1 MIKLRKKEEVLKEY
15 VSRYSEL
22 DNFFMEELSKDYDRY
37 VEILKDCN
45 TKEEYYEIFRKEIKA
60 NEQRYKDNSMIKGV
74 EGSTYDQF
82 MDILAQYGLITFF
95 RDNMLDE

>member
-45 TKEEYYEIFRKEIKA
+45 TKQSG
-60 NEQRYKDNSMIKGV
+60 NMS
-74 EGSTYDQF
+74 
-82 MDILAQYGLITFF
+82 
-95 RDNMLDE
+95 RDNF